1 MFPWELPWECFQTW
15 VAVVVDT
22 PVSAREEAPLVD
34 FPEGVAD
41 HSVEE
46 VLGEVGSPNLGH
58 ISIINNSRMTYNT
71 GILLCFMEKQW
82 VM

>member
-1 MFPWELPWECFQTW
+1 
-15 VAVVVDT
+15 
-22 PVSAREEAPLVD
+22 VD